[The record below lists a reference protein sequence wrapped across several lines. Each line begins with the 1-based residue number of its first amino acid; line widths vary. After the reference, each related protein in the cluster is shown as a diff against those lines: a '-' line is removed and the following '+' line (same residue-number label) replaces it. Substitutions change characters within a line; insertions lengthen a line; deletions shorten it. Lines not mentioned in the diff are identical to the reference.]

1 MKIVTTVKYDKKYK
15 KLGIDLKNRVDSV
28 LERFIKDPLDPS
40 LFNHNLQGKLKG
52 FKSIRA
58 GFDLRIIFKEENGY
72 VLVLLIDLG
81 KHDDVYL

>member
-15 KLGIDLKNRVDSV
+15 KLSIGLKNKIDSV
-28 LERFIKDPLDPS
+28 LERFMKNPLDPS
-40 LFNHNLQGKLKG
+40 LFNHSLQGKLKG

-58 GFDLRIIFKEENGY
+58 GFDLRIIFKEEDGY

-81 KHDDVYL
+81 KHDEVY